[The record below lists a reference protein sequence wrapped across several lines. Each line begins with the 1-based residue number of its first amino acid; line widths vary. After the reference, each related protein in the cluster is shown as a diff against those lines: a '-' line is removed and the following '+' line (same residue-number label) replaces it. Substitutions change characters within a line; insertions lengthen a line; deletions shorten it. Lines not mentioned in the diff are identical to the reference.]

1 MKHSH
6 SKGIVF
12 FMKIFLFV
20 FQQFIFGLVGL
31 TLTQSVFAQN
41 ADVLVFKHFYKL
53 PVGSQGLEMTDAL
66 RSAHG
71 KERKIVGYM
80 VQQER
85 PHLGRFL
92 LSPRPVQMSEH
103 ADGEADDLPAALV
116 TVYLD
121 ASQSDW
127 AVPYTRGLISL
138 TGTIEVGRL
147 EETDGRVSWVRMRV
161 TPEATRGMSPSELSQ
176 YFHSLQHKH

>member
-1 MKHSH
+1 MFPIIYALRH
-6 SKGIVF
+6 
-12 FMKIFLFV
+12 FMLWALGV
-20 FQQFIFGLVGL
+20 ALS
-31 TLTQSVFAQN
+31 QSVLAQN
-41 ADVLVFKHFYKL
+41 SETLEFKSFYKL

-66 RSAHG
+66 RRAHG
-71 KERKIVGYM
+71 KERTIVGYM

-103 ADGEADDLPAALV
+103 ADGEADDLPAALA

-121 ASQSDW
+121 ASQTDW
-127 AVPYTRGLISL
+127 AVPFTRGRISL

-147 EETDGRVSWVRMRV
+147 EETDGRVSWVRMRLS
-161 TPEATRGMSPSELSQ
+161 PEATRGMNPFELAQ
-176 YFHSLQHKH
+176 YFHSLQHQH

>member
-1 MKHSH
+1 MPSFALRHLMLWVLGVALSQP
-6 SKGIVF
+6 V
-12 FMKIFLFV
+12 L
-20 FQQFIFGLVGL
+20 
-31 TLTQSVFAQN
+31 AQN
-41 ADVLVFKHFYKL
+41 SEILAFKSFYKL

-127 AVPYTRGLISL
+127 AVPYTKGLISL

-147 EETDGRVSWVRMRV
+147 EEADGRVSWVRMRV
-161 TPEATRGMSPSELSQ
+161 SPEATRGMNPLELAQ
-176 YFHSLQHKH
+176 YFHSLKHQH

>member
-1 MKHSH
+1 MT
-6 SKGIVF
+6 
-12 FMKIFLFV
+12 IFTFV
-20 FQQFIFGLVGL
+20 FRQCLLGLVGL
-31 TLTQSVFAQN
+31 ALTQTVFAQN
-41 ADVLVFKHFYKL
+41 AEVLAFQHFYKL
-53 PVGSQGLEMTDAL
+53 PVGSHGLEISDVL
-66 RSAHG
+66 RSANG

-127 AVPYTRGLISL
+127 AVPHTRGLISL

-147 EETDGRVSWVRMRV
+147 EETDGRVSWIRMRV
-161 TPEATRGMSPSELSQ
+161 APEATRGMNPNELAEF
-176 YFHSLQHKH
+176 FHSLQHKH

>member
-1 MKHSH
+1 MTLPTFALRHFMFWVV
-6 SKGIVF
+6 GIAF
-12 FMKIFLFV
+12 
-20 FQQFIFGLVGL
+20 
-31 TLTQSVFAQN
+31 TQSAWSQTPDTL
-41 ADVLVFKHFYKL
+41 AFKQFYKL
-53 PVGSQGLEMTDAL
+53 PVGSHGLEISDVL
-66 RSAHG
+66 RSANG
-71 KERKIVGYM
+71 QERKIVGYM

-138 TGTIEVGRL
+138 TGAIEVGRL
-147 EETDGRVSWVRMRV
+147 EETDGRVSWVRMRLS
-161 TPEATRGMSPSELSQ
+161 PEATRGMNPFELAQ
-176 YFHSLQHKH
+176 YFHSLKHQH

>member
-1 MKHSH
+1 MKMPS
-6 SKGIVF
+6 
-12 FMKIFLFV
+12 
-20 FQQFIFGLVGL
+20 
-31 TLTQSVFAQN
+31 FALRHLMLWVLGVALSQPVLSQN
-41 ADVLVFKHFYKL
+41 SEILAFKSFYKL

-71 KERKIVGYM
+71 KERTIVGYM

-121 ASQSDW
+121 ASQNDW
-127 AVPYTRGLISL
+127 AVPYTKGLISL

-161 TPEATRGMSPSELSQ
+161 SPEATRGMNPFELAQ
-176 YFHSLQHKH
+176 YFHSLKHQH

>member
-1 MKHSH
+1 MLKNLLPRYF
-6 SKGIVF
+6 I
-12 FMKIFLFV
+12 LFV
-20 FQQFIFGLVGL
+20 LGTALSQYAL
-31 TLTQSVFAQN
+31 AQN
-41 ADVLVFKHFYKL
+41 SEILTFKSFYKL
-53 PVGSQGLEMTDAL
+53 PIGSQGLEMNDAL
-66 RSAHG
+66 LNAHG

-161 TPEATRGMSPSELSQ
+161 TSEATRGMSPSELAQ

>member
-1 MKHSH
+1 MPIILAFRYS
-6 SKGIVF
+6 I
-12 FMKIFLFV
+12 LFV
-20 FQQFIFGLVGL
+20 LGAVLSQYAV
-31 TLTQSVFAQN
+31 AQN
-41 ADVLVFKHFYKL
+41 SEILAFKSFYKL
-53 PVGSQGLEMTDAL
+53 PIGSQGLEMTDAL
-66 RSAHG
+66 RNAHG
-71 KERKIVGYM
+71 RQRTIVGYM

-85 PHLGRFL
+85 PSLGRFL

-121 ASQSDW
+121 ASQSNW

-161 TPEATRGMSPSELSQ
+161 TPEATRGMSPSELAQ

>member
-1 MKHSH
+1 MKMPS
-6 SKGIVF
+6 
-12 FMKIFLFV
+12 
-20 FQQFIFGLVGL
+20 
-31 TLTQSVFAQN
+31 FALRHLMLWVLGVALSQPVLSQN
-41 ADVLVFKHFYKL
+41 SEILAFKSFYKL

-71 KERKIVGYM
+71 KERTIVGYM

-121 ASQSDW
+121 ASQNDW
-127 AVPYTRGLISL
+127 AVPYTKGLISL

-161 TPEATRGMSPSELSQ
+161 SPEATRGMNPLELAQ
-176 YFHSLQHKH
+176 YFHSLKHQH

>member
-1 MKHSH
+1 
-6 SKGIVF
+6 
-12 FMKIFLFV
+12 MKIFNFI
-20 FQQFIFGLVGL
+20 FRQFIFGLVGL
-31 TLTQSVFAQN
+31 ALTQSVFAQN
-41 ADVLVFKHFYKL
+41 ADVLAFKQFYKL
-53 PVGSQGLEMTDAL
+53 PVGSHGLEISDVL
-66 RSAHG
+66 RSANG

-85 PHLGRFL
+85 PHMGRFL

-161 TPEATRGMSPSELSQ
+161 SPEAIRSMNPFELAR

>member
-1 MKHSH
+1 M
-6 SKGIVF
+6 F
-12 FMKIFLFV
+12 TFTPIFRY
-20 FQQFIFGLVGL
+20 FILCVLGVAIS
-31 TLTQSVFAQN
+31 QSALAQN
-41 ADVLVFKHFYKL
+41 SEILAFKSFYKQ
-53 PVGSQGLEMTDAL
+53 PMGSKGLEMTDAL
-66 RSAHG
+66 RSAHD
-71 KERKIVGYM
+71 KQRTIVGYM

-127 AVPYTRGLISL
+127 AVPYTKGLISL

-147 EETDGRVSWVRMRV
+147 EETDGRVSWVRMRI
-161 TPEATRGMSPSELSQ
+161 TPEATRGMSPSELAQ

>member
-1 MKHSH
+1 MMTSFTYALRHYIFWVV
-6 SKGIVF
+6 GIC
-12 FMKIFLFV
+12 
-20 FQQFIFGLVGL
+20 
-31 TLTQSVFAQN
+31 FAQTVMAQN
-41 ADVLVFKHFYKL
+41 PEIITFKSFYKL
-53 PVGSQGLEMTDAL
+53 PVGSHGLEMSDDL
-66 RSAHG
+66 RNSNG

-121 ASQSDW
+121 DSQKDW
-127 AVPYTRGLISL
+127 AVPHTRGLISL
-138 TGTIEVGRL
+138 TGTIEVGRH
-147 EETDGRVSWVRMRV
+147 EESDARVSWVRMRLSPV
-161 TPEATRGMSPSELSQ
+161 ATRGMNPFELAQ
-176 YFHSLQHKH
+176 YFHSLKHQH

>member
-1 MKHSH
+1 MTLPTFALRH
-6 SKGIVF
+6 
-12 FMKIFLFV
+12 FMFWVVAIA
-20 FQQFIFGLVGL
+20 
-31 TLTQSVFAQN
+31 FAQFVWSQTP
-41 ADVLVFKHFYKL
+41 DVLAFKQFYKL
-53 PVGSQGLEMTDAL
+53 PVGSHGLEISDVL
-66 RSAHG
+66 RSANG
-71 KERKIVGYM
+71 QERKIVGYM

-138 TGTIEVGRL
+138 TGAIEVGRL
-147 EETDGRVSWVRMRV
+147 EETDGRVSWVRMRLS
-161 TPEATRGMSPSELSQ
+161 PEATRGMNPFELAQ
-176 YFHSLQHKH
+176 YFHSLKHQH

>member
-1 MKHSH
+1 
-6 SKGIVF
+6 
-12 FMKIFLFV
+12 MKIFTFV
-20 FQQFIFGLVGL
+20 FRRCMLGFVGL
-31 TLTQSVFAQN
+31 ALTQTVFAQN
-41 ADVLVFKHFYKL
+41 AEVLAFKHFYKL
-53 PVGSQGLEMTDAL
+53 PVGSHGLEISDVL
-66 RSAHG
+66 RSANG
-71 KERKIVGYM
+71 EERKIVGYM

-127 AVPYTRGLISL
+127 AVPHTRGLISL

-161 TPEATRGMSPSELSQ
+161 SPEATRGMNPLELAQ
-176 YFHSLQHKH
+176 YFHSLKHQH

>member
-1 MKHSH
+1 MKMTISALRHLMLWVLGVALSQPVL
-6 SKGIVF
+6 S
-12 FMKIFLFV
+12 
-20 FQQFIFGLVGL
+20 
-31 TLTQSVFAQN
+31 QN
-41 ADVLVFKHFYKL
+41 SEILAFKSFYKL

-71 KERKIVGYM
+71 TERKIVGYM

-127 AVPYTRGLISL
+127 AVPYTKGLISL

-161 TPEATRGMSPSELSQ
+161 SPEATRGMNPLELAQ
-176 YFHSLQHKH
+176 YFHALQHKH

>member
-1 MKHSH
+1 
-6 SKGIVF
+6 
-12 FMKIFLFV
+12 MKIP
-20 FQQFIFGLVGL
+20 IS
-31 TLTQSVFAQN
+31 TLRHLMLWVLGVALSQPVLSQN
-41 ADVLVFKHFYKL
+41 SEILAFKSFYKL

-127 AVPYTRGLISL
+127 AVPYTKGLISL

-161 TPEATRGMSPSELSQ
+161 SPQATRGMNPSELAQ

>member
-1 MKHSH
+1 
-6 SKGIVF
+6 
-12 FMKIFLFV
+12 MKIP
-20 FQQFIFGLVGL
+20 IS
-31 TLTQSVFAQN
+31 TLRHLMLWVLGVALSQPVLSQN
-41 ADVLVFKHFYKL
+41 SEILAFKSFYKL

-71 KERKIVGYM
+71 TERKIVGYM
-80 VQQER
+80 IQQER

-127 AVPYTRGLISL
+127 AVPYTKGLISL

-161 TPEATRGMSPSELSQ
+161 SPEATRGMNPFELAQ

>member
-1 MKHSH
+1 MR
-6 SKGIVF
+6 F
-12 FMKIFLFV
+12 FTFSIRRFT
-20 FQQFIFGLVGL
+20 FGLIGL
-31 TLTQSVFAQN
+31 FLIPSVFAQN
-41 ADVLVFKHFYKL
+41 ADALAFRQFYKL
-53 PVGSQGLEMTDAL
+53 PVGSHGLEISDVL
-66 RSAHG
+66 RSANG
-71 KERKIVGYM
+71 QERKIVGYM

-138 TGTIEVGRL
+138 TGAIEVGRL
-147 EETDGRVSWVRMRV
+147 EETDGRVSWVRMRLS
-161 TPEATRGMSPSELSQ
+161 PEATRGMNPFELAQ
-176 YFHSLQHKH
+176 YFHSLQHQH

>member
-1 MKHSH
+1 
-6 SKGIVF
+6 
-12 FMKIFLFV
+12 MKIFNFV
-20 FQQFIFGLVGL
+20 FRQFIFGLFGL
-31 TLTQSVFAQN
+31 ALTQSVFAQN
-41 ADVLVFKHFYKL
+41 ADVLAFKHFYKL
-53 PVGSQGLEMTDAL
+53 PVGSHELEISDVL
-66 RSAHG
+66 RSANG
-71 KERKIVGYM
+71 KQRKIVGYM

-127 AVPYTRGLISL
+127 AVPHTRGLISL

-161 TPEATRGMSPSELSQ
+161 SPEATRGMNPLELAQ
-176 YFHSLQHKH
+176 YFHSLKHQH

>member
-1 MKHSH
+1 M
-6 SKGIVF
+6 
-12 FMKIFLFV
+12 
-20 FQQFIFGLVGL
+20 
-31 TLTQSVFAQN
+31 TLPTLALRHLIIWVLGVALAQSVLAQN
-41 ADVLVFKHFYKL
+41 SEILAFKSFYKL
-53 PVGSQGLEMTDAL
+53 PVGSQGLEMSDTL
-66 RSAHG
+66 RGANG

-121 ASQSDW
+121 PSQSDW
-127 AVPYTRGLISL
+127 AVPHTRGRISL

-147 EETDGRVSWVRMRV
+147 EETDGRVSWVRMRLA
-161 TPEATRGMSPSELSQ
+161 PEATRGMTPIELAQ
-176 YFHSLQHKH
+176 YFRSLQHQH

>member
-1 MKHSH
+1 
-6 SKGIVF
+6 
-12 FMKIFLFV
+12 MKIFTFAFRQCML
-20 FQQFIFGLVGL
+20 GLVGL
-31 TLTQSVFAQN
+31 ALAQTVFAQN
-41 ADVLVFKHFYKL
+41 AEVLAFIHFYKL
-53 PVGSQGLEMTDAL
+53 PVGSHGLEISDVL
-66 RSAHG
+66 RSANG

-127 AVPYTRGLISL
+127 AVPHTRGLISL

-147 EETDGRVSWVRMRV
+147 EETDGRVSWVRMRIS
-161 TPEATRGMSPSELSQ
+161 PEATRGMNPLELAQ
-176 YFHSLQHKH
+176 YFHSLKHQH

>member
-1 MKHSH
+1 
-6 SKGIVF
+6 
-12 FMKIFLFV
+12 MKIFNFV
-20 FQQFIFGLVGL
+20 FRPFIFGLVGL
-31 TLTQSVFAQN
+31 ALTQSVFAQN
-41 ADVLVFKHFYKL
+41 ADVLAFKHFYKL
-53 PVGSQGLEMTDAL
+53 PVGSHGLEISDVL
-66 RSAHG
+66 RSANG
-71 KERKIVGYM
+71 KERKIIGYM
-80 VQQER
+80 VKQEQ

-127 AVPYTRGLISL
+127 AVPYTKGLISL
-138 TGTIEVGRL
+138 TGIIEVGRL

-161 TPEATRGMSPSELSQ
+161 SPEATRGMNPFELAQ

>member
-1 MKHSH
+1 MILSF
-6 SKGIVF
+6 SLRYF
-12 FMKIFLFV
+12 TLFV
-20 FQQFIFGLVGL
+20 LVAAL
-31 TLTQSVFAQN
+31 SQYALAQN
-41 ADVLVFKHFYKL
+41 SEILTFKSFYKL
-53 PVGSQGLEMTDAL
+53 PIGSQGLEMTDVL
-66 RSAHG
+66 RNAHG
-71 KERKIVGYM
+71 KQRTIVGYM

-85 PHLGRFL
+85 PSLGRFL

-121 ASQSDW
+121 ASQNDW
-127 AVPYTRGLISL
+127 AIPYTRGLISL

-161 TPEATRGMSPSELSQ
+161 TPEATRGMSPSELAH

>member
-1 MKHSH
+1 MK
-6 SKGIVF
+6 F
-12 FMKIFLFV
+12 FTLV
-20 FQQFIFGLVGL
+20 LRQFTFGLVGL
-31 TLTQSVFAQN
+31 ALTQSVFAQN
-41 ADVLVFKHFYKL
+41 ADILAFKHFYKL
-53 PVGSQGLEMTDAL
+53 PFGSHGLEISDVL
-66 RSAHG
+66 RSANG

-127 AVPYTRGLISL
+127 AVPHTKGLISL

-161 TPEATRGMSPSELSQ
+161 SPEATRGMNPIELAQ
-176 YFHSLQHKH
+176 YFHSLKHQH

>member
-1 MKHSH
+1 MTLPTFALRHFILWGV
-6 SKGIVF
+6 GIA
-12 FMKIFLFV
+12 
-20 FQQFIFGLVGL
+20 
-31 TLTQSVFAQN
+31 LTQSALAQN
-41 ADVLVFKHFYKL
+41 SEILAFKSFYKL
-53 PVGSQGLEMTDAL
+53 PVGSQGLEMSDAL
-66 RSAHG
+66 RSANG
-71 KERKIVGYM
+71 QQRKIVGYM

-121 ASQSDW
+121 AAQSDW

-138 TGTIEVGRL
+138 TGAIEVGRL
-147 EETDGRVSWVRMRV
+147 EETDGRVSWVRMRLS
-161 TPEATRGMSPSELSQ
+161 PDATRGMNPFELAQ
-176 YFHSLQHKH
+176 YFHSLQHQH

>member
-1 MKHSH
+1 M
-6 SKGIVF
+6 
-12 FMKIFLFV
+12 FL
-20 FQQFIFGLVGL
+20 IN
-31 TLTQSVFAQN
+31 SVFRYFMLWILGISFSQSGLAQN
-41 ADVLVFKHFYKL
+41 LEILAFKNFYKL
-53 PVGSQGLEMTDAL
+53 PVGSHGLEMTDDL

-127 AVPYTRGLISL
+127 AIPYTKGLISL

-161 TPEATRGMSPSELSQ
+161 TPEATRGMNPFELAQ

>member
-1 MKHSH
+1 
-6 SKGIVF
+6 
-12 FMKIFLFV
+12 MKIFNNV
-20 FQQFIFGLVGL
+20 FRQFIFGLVGL
-31 TLTQSVFAQN
+31 ALIQPVFSQN
-41 ADVLVFKHFYKL
+41 AEILAFKSFFKL
-53 PVGSQGLEMTDAL
+53 PVGSQGLEITDAL

-127 AVPYTRGLISL
+127 AVPYTKGLISL
-138 TGTIEVGRL
+138 TGTIAVGRL
-147 EETDGRVSWVRMRV
+147 EESDGRVSWVRMRV
-161 TPEATRGMSPSELSQ
+161 TPEATRGMNPSELAQ

>member
-1 MKHSH
+1 
-6 SKGIVF
+6 
-12 FMKIFLFV
+12 MKIFTFV
-20 FQQFIFGLVGL
+20 FRPFIFGLVGL
-31 TLTQSVFAQN
+31 ALTQSVFAQN
-41 ADVLVFKHFYKL
+41 AEVLAFKHFYKL
-53 PVGSQGLEMTDAL
+53 PVGSQGLEISDVL
-66 RSAHG
+66 RSANG

-80 VQQER
+80 VQQEQ

-103 ADGEADDLPAALV
+103 ADGEADDLPASLV

-147 EETDGRVSWVRMRV
+147 EESDGRVSWVRMRV
-161 TPEATRGMSPSELSQ
+161 SPEATRGMSPFELAQ

>member
-1 MKHSH
+1 M
-6 SKGIVF
+6 
-12 FMKIFLFV
+12 IFLTLIPRL
-20 FQQFIFGLVGL
+20 FIFALVAL
-31 TLTQSVFAQN
+31 ALNQSVFAQD
-41 ADVLVFKHFYKL
+41 AEVLTFKHFYKF
-53 PVGSQGLEMTDAL
+53 PVNSHGLEISDIL
-66 RSAHG
+66 RNANG

-127 AVPYTRGLISL
+127 VVPHTRGLISL

-147 EETDGRVSWVRMRV
+147 EETDGRVSWIRMRV
-161 TPEATRGMSPSELSQ
+161 APEATRGMNPNELAEF
-176 YFHSLQHKH
+176 FHSVQHKH

>member
-1 MKHSH
+1 M
-6 SKGIVF
+6 
-12 FMKIFLFV
+12 
-20 FQQFIFGLVGL
+20 
-31 TLTQSVFAQN
+31 
-41 ADVLVFKHFYKL
+41 
-53 PVGSQGLEMTDAL
+53 
-66 RSAHG
+66 RSANG
-71 KERKIVGYM
+71 KQRKIVGYM

-147 EETDGRVSWVRMRV
+147 EETDGRVSWVRMRI
-161 TPEATRGMSPSELSQ
+161 TPEATRGMSPSELDR

>member
-1 MKHSH
+1 
-6 SKGIVF
+6 
-12 FMKIFLFV
+12 MKIP
-20 FQQFIFGLVGL
+20 IS
-31 TLTQSVFAQN
+31 TLRHLMLWVLGVALSQPVLSQN
-41 ADVLVFKHFYKL
+41 SEILAFKSFYKL

-71 KERKIVGYM
+71 TERKIVGYM
-80 VQQER
+80 IQQER

-127 AVPYTRGLISL
+127 AVPYTKGLISL

-161 TPEATRGMSPSELSQ
+161 SPEATRGMNPLELAQ
-176 YFHSLQHKH
+176 YFHSLKHQH

>member
-1 MKHSH
+1 MTLPTFALRHFMFWVV
-6 SKGIVF
+6 GIAF
-12 FMKIFLFV
+12 
-20 FQQFIFGLVGL
+20 
-31 TLTQSVFAQN
+31 TQSVWSQTPDAL
-41 ADVLVFKHFYKL
+41 AFKQFYKL
-53 PVGSQGLEMTDAL
+53 PVGSHGLEISDVL
-66 RSAHG
+66 RSANG
-71 KERKIVGYM
+71 QERKIVGYM

-138 TGTIEVGRL
+138 TGAIEVGRL
-147 EETDGRVSWVRMRV
+147 EETDGRVSWVRMRLS
-161 TPEATRGMSPSELSQ
+161 PEATRGMSPFELAQ
-176 YFHSLQHKH
+176 YFHSLKHQH

>member
-1 MKHSH
+1 MTLPTFALRHFIH
-6 SKGIVF
+6 WVVGIA
-12 FMKIFLFV
+12 
-20 FQQFIFGLVGL
+20 
-31 TLTQSVFAQN
+31 LTQSALAQN
-41 ADVLVFKHFYKL
+41 SEILAFKSFYKL
-53 PVGSQGLEMTDAL
+53 PVGSQGLEMSDAL
-66 RSAHG
+66 RSANG
-71 KERKIVGYM
+71 QERKIVGYM

-121 ASQSDW
+121 AAQSDW

-138 TGTIEVGRL
+138 TGAIEVGRL
-147 EETDGRVSWVRMRV
+147 EETDGRVSWVRMRLSSD
-161 TPEATRGMSPSELSQ
+161 ATRGMNPFELAQ
-176 YFHSLQHKH
+176 YFHSLQHQH

>member
-1 MKHSH
+1 
-6 SKGIVF
+6 
-12 FMKIFLFV
+12 MKIFAFALR
-20 FQQFIFGLVGL
+20 QFTFGLFGL
-31 TLTQSVFAQN
+31 ALTQSVFAQN
-41 ADVLVFKHFYKL
+41 ADDLAFKHFYKL
-53 PVGSQGLEMTDAL
+53 PVGSHELEISDVL
-66 RSAHG
+66 RSANG
-71 KERKIVGYM
+71 KQRKIVGYM

-127 AVPYTRGLISL
+127 AVPHTRGLISL

-161 TPEATRGMSPSELSQ
+161 SPEATRGMNPFELAQ

>member
-1 MKHSH
+1 MTLPTFALRHFMFWVV
-6 SKGIVF
+6 GIAF
-12 FMKIFLFV
+12 
-20 FQQFIFGLVGL
+20 
-31 TLTQSVFAQN
+31 TQSAWSQTPDTL
-41 ADVLVFKHFYKL
+41 AFKQFYKL
-53 PVGSQGLEMTDAL
+53 PVGSHGLEISDVL
-66 RSAHG
+66 RSANG
-71 KERKIVGYM
+71 QERKIVGYM

-121 ASQSDW
+121 AAQSDW

-138 TGTIEVGRL
+138 TGAIEVGRL
-147 EETDGRVSWVRMRV
+147 EETDGRVSWVRMRLSSD
-161 TPEATRGMSPSELSQ
+161 ATRGMNPFELAQ
-176 YFHSLQHKH
+176 YFHSLQHQH

>member
-1 MKHSH
+1 MKMPS
-6 SKGIVF
+6 
-12 FMKIFLFV
+12 
-20 FQQFIFGLVGL
+20 
-31 TLTQSVFAQN
+31 FALRHLMLWVLGVALSQPVLSQN
-41 ADVLVFKHFYKL
+41 SEILAFKSFYKL

-71 KERKIVGYM
+71 KERTIVGYM

-121 ASQSDW
+121 ASQNDW
-127 AVPYTRGLISL
+127 AVPYTKGLISL

-161 TPEATRGMSPSELSQ
+161 SPEATRGMTPIELAQ
-176 YFHSLQHKH
+176 YFRSLQHQH